1 MRKLR
6 VLKRWTTGLFAM
18 AMVVACG
25 PAQRALAVMK
35 SSFVD
40 RVQELGKLVMPRV
53 ELYEAAFDSTS
64 DPTSRE
70 LTQYAHYCAG
80 DGRAGDKAESAIRK
94 CFDSQI
100 MHPKSEKFGTVLWR
114 LNHPE
119 INDPNAIEFTVHGLA
134 PALVR
139 YGDHLS
145 PATRDYLKPHLVAAI
160 AALRAHHVSVDY
172 TNIYLMK
179 ATNLLLVGQYLNDP
193 SAVSDGKRMLTAWLQ
208 SVRAHGI
215 TEYDSP
221 TYACIVL
228 NSLTPAHDLTS
239 DPEAKGLLKT
249 ALDYTWA
256 DLAAN
261 YFSGQQTLCGA
272 QSRNYSFTSSVNI
285 LCNNYYLE
293 GLRDTPGPIG
303 LFNEGPDTYIN
314 ALESGESGYHP
325 GEQIRR
331 WRVCPRAKFSSA
343 SGPAR
348 GWTERRTSRPISP
361 SARRA
366 IGTANRIG

>member
-40 RVQELGKLVMPRV
+40 RRAGTLQALRHASHV

-70 LTQYAHYCAG
+70 LTQYAHYALAM
-80 DGRAGDKAESAIRK
+80 GRAGDKAESAIRK

-100 MHPKSEKFGTVLWR
+100 TDPKSEKFGTVLWR

-160 AALRAHHVSVDY
+160 AAGAVTHVSVDY

-179 ATNLLLVGQYLNDP
+179 ATNLMLVGQYLNDP

-208 SVRAHGI
+208 SVRDHGI

-256 DLAAN
+256 NPRRELFFWTADALRRAVAKLQLHVQRE
-261 YFSGQQTLCGA
+261 YPLQHS
-272 QSRNYSFTSSVNI
+272 
-285 LCNNYYLE
+285 YYL
-293 GLRDTPGPIG
+293 
-303 LFNEGPDTYIN
+303 
-314 ALESGESGYHP
+314 
-325 GEQIRR
+325 
-331 WRVCPRAKFSSA
+331 
-343 SGPAR
+343 
-348 GWTERRTSRPISP
+348 RRT
-361 SARRA
+361 
-366 IGTANRIG
+366 